1 MAAYPQFGYAAY
13 PTATSSQVG
22 KLVLTAN
29 RYILTGKLE
38 CINTELPTTTSS
50 QISLNVITV
59 SYSTATSSE
68 VSLIELTVS

>member
-22 KLVLTAN
+22 TPVLTAN
-29 RYILTGKLE
+29 RNILTGKLE
-38 CINTELPTTTSS
+38 CINSELPTTTSS